1 MSKASKTTEVKA
13 PAKKAVPTKSV
24 KKSVSKEIKVLS
36 VPIGTGGTAVPVV
49 PSVTAAPKSTAK
61 EVKVPTVS
69 MAKAPAQVKK
79 SISTEE
85 KEQYQEFD
93 ELDISTNTIMVYCNI
108 TFNLQKVYEVLP
120 ITVVDVP
127 LTKKKKLPDVKK
139 IKAPYGTIFSIRYK
153 NDYKGIITK
162 APSEKASNYFLNQ
175 VALFL
180 SLGNK
185 NLHIMVFKDTFKIA
199 GSKDLNQAIEA
210 TKLLWSFISA
220 DHSTYAMSDIPEN
233 KDQFQYPSF
242 IFDTVM
248 TNVDF
253 KLGFQIDRKKLNNL
267 MNDKKYNS
275 IIKMSR
281 FETTGNPNVNIKF
294 YCKKPDNF
302 TYKCMILENVD
313 NPTFRILPEN
323 FFDKKKKKKPNY
335 TTFLVF
341 RSSKVIESGK
351 FKESSKNSYNEFINI
366 IKTHQDEIKE
376 KIDDET
382 EYIHTKN

>member
-1 MSKASKTTEVKA
+1 MI
-13 PAKKAVPTKSV
+13 TK
-24 KKSVSKEIKVLS
+24 VSLLKHHLKKVL
-36 VPIGTGGTAVPVV
+36 
-49 PSVTAAPKSTAK
+49 
-61 EVKVPTVS
+61 
-69 MAKAPAQVKK
+69 
-79 SISTEE
+79 
-85 KEQYQEFD
+85 
-93 ELDISTNTIMVYCNI
+93 
-108 TFNLQKVYEVLP
+108 
-120 ITVVDVP
+120 
-127 LTKKKKLPDVKK
+127 
-139 IKAPYGTIFSIRYK
+139 
-153 NDYKGIITK
+153 
-162 APSEKASNYFLNQ
+162 NYFLNQ

-323 FFDKKKKKKPNY
+323 FFDKKKRRKPNY

-382 EYIHTKN
+382 EYIHAKN